1 MKYQAD
7 LAFVTLNKK
16 QLRIELSSRVELISE
31 LREHRD
37 TLLQALKDAQGK
49 KWFCNETFRQPSDQM
64 TDLLEQNEQ
73 LSGPLS
79 MSR

>member
-16 QLRIELSSRVELISE
+16 QLRIELSSRVELIAE
-31 LREHRD
+31 LRGQRD